1 VTENAVTESS
11 SEPEAAPEPASS
23 ASVRRRPLKRATK
36 IRLLVILVIA
46 VLAAAAFGVYY
57 IFNTSNYV
65 TTDNAQI
72 DGNQISINAP
82 ATGTLINW
90 RGQQGT
96 ELHKNA
102 PVGRIEIQSGY
113 VQPQLVIRSPADGTV
128 AVDNGV
134 EGSFVTAGTQLAIA
148 YDSSGV
154 FVTARVK
161 ETDIDRVQVG
171 RAVDISVDA
180 FPGEHLTGIVAEVK
194 TGAAGVFS
202 LFPQSNT
209 SGNFQKVTQVIPV
222 KITINDRKN
231 LPLVPGMNATVK
243 IHRS

>member
-1 VTENAVTESS
+1 VTENAVTESA
-11 SEPEAAPEPASS
+11 SEPEAATPDS
-23 ASVRRRPLKRATK
+23 ATAAPGRRRPLKRATK
-36 IRLLVILVIA
+36 IRLLVILGLA
-46 VLAAAAFGVYY
+46 VLAAIAFLVYY

-65 TTDNAQI
+65 MTDNAQI

-82 ATGTLINW
+82 ATGTLIDW

-96 ELHKNA
+96 SLRKSA
-102 PVGRIEIQSGY
+102 PVGRIEIQGGF
-113 VQPQLVIRSPADGTV
+113 VQPQMVIRSPADGVV
-128 AVDNGV
+128 AVNNGV
-134 EGSFVTAGTQLAIA
+134 EGSFVATGTQLAIA
-148 YDSSGV
+148 YDSAGV

-161 ETDIDRVQVG
+161 ETDIDMVQVG

-180 FPGEHLTGIVAEVK
+180 FPGEDLTGRVVEVQ

-222 KITINDRKN
+222 KITIDDLKN
-231 LPLVPGMNATVK
+231 LPLVPGMNVTVK
-243 IHRS
+243 IHR